1 MDTPKS
7 YYAFIS
13 YKREDEQWAEWLQ
26 HKLEHYRLPANLN
39 GRTDLPRE
47 IRPVFKDTSELIPG
61 NLPRQIREAL
71 EMSRYLIVICSPR
84 SAASEWVNRE
94 VEAFIGMGRNEQI
107 IPFIIEGKPFAD
119 DAGDECFPLAL
130 RALPSEQ
137 ELLGADVN
145 EQGRD
150 AAAVKVVARMF
161 DIQFD
166 VLWQRYER
174 EQRRRRR
181 LFVGGL
187 LGLLVFFGC
196 VSCWMWQKNRRLAEQ
211 NDIIFHSTLQ
221 QDIALSASYLY
232 QGRVEKAI
240 VALRRP
246 DANLHLLDSAERV
259 AYERVLAVI
268 NDSLSVLPVVQIG
281 VRIPSFGDSPDVV
294 TEMLSGSRF
303 FGLQPG
309 DVSSDFVV
317 RSADGKADTLFDTEL
332 MHFAVNASR
341 THMAVYDAS
350 SCDDGWKFDTSYAA
364 HKGGIHVYSLSDG
377 RQTGFVRCGGWYPWM
392 SYPIALD
399 REGLRLVYREGW
411 RERDDIWCVDFR
423 QGTRVS
429 LKSWRSTE
437 AYQTPLY
444 KVWGAYSPDDAY
456 YYIHYEQ
463 DGHVELYAARTN
475 KLVHEFCYEVCD
487 TVCWDKESHLC
498 ITSGSST
505 YVWAVKS
512 RAHSVFHVRGRV
524 CNVALSADGQKVAAL
539 CDDGRVCVWNVGSG
553 KCLWQG
559 HVVDSPDDLEFT
571 PDGKALWIVTGYNG
585 VAGVDLEAQKVFS
598 VKGGADGFAPH
609 HWSAY
614 IHFTSDGRYAF
625 TYFSYEN
632 VYKAYDVDARA
643 CVADTTG
650 LSVYFHIPERVE
662 IDENCSAAQGP
673 LLTARKESAGLDTA
687 VEGYSDGTVRVV
699 SVNRFRL
706 FPGALEAKF

>member
-174 EQRRRRR
+174 EQRRHRR

-259 AYERVLAVI
+259 AYERVLTVI

-294 TEMLSGSRF
+294 TEVLSGSRF
-303 FGLQPG
+303 FCFLSG
-309 DVSSDFVV
+309 DVLSDFVV

-512 RAHSVFHVRGRV
+512 F
-524 CNVALSADGQKVAAL
+524 
-539 CDDGRVCVWNVGSG
+539 
-553 KCLWQG
+553 
-559 HVVDSPDDLEFT
+559 
-571 PDGKALWIVTGYNG
+571 
-585 VAGVDLEAQKVFS
+585 FS
-598 VKGGADGFAPH
+598 
-609 HWSAY
+609 S
-614 IHFTSDGRYAF
+614 S
-625 TYFSYEN
+625 
-632 VYKAYDVDARA
+632 
-643 CVADTTG
+643 
-650 LSVYFHIPERVE
+650 
-662 IDENCSAAQGP
+662 
-673 LLTARKESAGLDTA
+673 
-687 VEGYSDGTVRVV
+687 
-699 SVNRFRL
+699 
-706 FPGALEAKF
+706 